1 MSKRIIHPKKEKRKK
16 ERGKRK
22 EIRSN
27 WSIWALR
34 GWRFKPHIDYLKSA
48 RGPDPWEGGKETCL
62 RSRENHVI
70 QYHGWMLLCK
80 SSQRIPANV
89 ESNMLDWSLGFTVK
103 AKCIAAC
110 ACKWTVKGWASRM
123 VQWKITLSAY
133 SSYLAPFPCL
143 LTERWNRVSR
153 GLRALVLRSNP
164 RTQMNPVMT

>member
-110 ACKWTVKGWASRM
+110 TCKWTECQRVSKSDGTVKN
-123 VQWKITLSAY
+123 Y
-133 SSYLAPFPCL
+133 SFCL
-143 LTERWNRVSR
+143 LIILGSFP
-153 GLRALVLRSNP
+153 LPAH
-164 RTQMNPVMT
+164 RTVEPSQ